1 MIESPLEELV
11 RDKAEAAGWIV
22 RKVRWI
28 GRRNCMDRFFLKDG
42 RIVLIEM
49 KRPGEMPNKNQQREI
64 DLFKAAG
71 AEVYVCDNH
80 LAALRV
86 LGVQYA

>member
-1 MIESPLEELV
+1 MIESALEELV

-49 KRPGEMPNKNQQREI
+49 KKPGETPNANQQREI
-64 DLFKAAG
+64 DLFVAAG
-71 AEVYVCDNH
+71 AEVHVCDSH
-80 LAALRV
+80 MKALRI
-86 LGVQYA
+86 LGVPYA